1 MAVYTPLTADE
12 IINIQRYR
20 IIGPLVL
27 DVTRTNSP
35 DLLRMARHVAAAGAE
50 DRKITTEH
58 WENTYDYEDEYFE
71 WTAEHSGMNEAL
83 REERDELERAL
94 EAMPRVNGRLVDPRL
109 ISLAEAIQE
118 QIDDI
123 GLVLGYYEGV
133 DPKDE
138 ALFARYDTEGN
149 ALDDDED
156 YLDDRDLRVREAFDQ
171 GIYEDEELARARRL
185 YGEGSMQVME
195 LRDRYGLYGGRL

>member
-1 MAVYTPLTADE
+1 MASYMPLTSQE
-12 IINIQRYR
+12 IIDIQRYR

-35 DLLRMARHVAAAGAE
+35 DLLRMARHVAAAARE
-50 DRKITTEH
+50 DKKITTEH
-58 WENTYDYEDEYFE
+58 WENTYNYEDEDFE
-71 WTAEHSGMNEAL
+71 FTAEHSGMNEAL

-94 EAMPRVNGRLVDPRL
+94 EALPASPLVPVRQWTQL
-109 ISLAEAIQE
+109 RAAIQE

-138 ALFARYDTEGN
+138 QLFARYDSRGEMYTE
-149 ALDDDED
+149 
-156 YLDDRDLRVREAFDQ
+156 
-171 GIYEDEELARARRL
+171 EDEEEWNRRADEDDFGRTMTESEEIAHVRRL
-185 YGEGSMQVME
+185 YGAGSMQERE
-195 LRDRYGLYGGRL
+195 LQDRYGMYGGRL